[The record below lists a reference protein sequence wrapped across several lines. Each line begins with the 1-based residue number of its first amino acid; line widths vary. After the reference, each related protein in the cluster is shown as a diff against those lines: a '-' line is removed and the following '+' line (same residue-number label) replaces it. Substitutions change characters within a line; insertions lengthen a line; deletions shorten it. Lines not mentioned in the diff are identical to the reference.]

1 MSKDAKTIQFD
12 REDLLRLASD
22 LHHECYKVM
31 EAVRLEDLRLT
42 CLDYDER
49 IEQLQD
55 EHEKYIKKL
64 TDSWRSRIKAGEEEL
79 KHGLYLQKESLKI
92 QEESLKIQETCKK
105 TSAENNKL
113 KKTDWVRQCDLL
125 TIHLT
130 EAECKASTLSKKNAE
145 LVKGQKTL
153 QEKLKLSPEA
163 LAKKSKLIHENKA
176 LYARVR
182 ELENALGL
190 DPTEEKKIYGVNSG
204 GLDTEPCLDPTKK
217 ES

>member
-1 MSKDAKTIQFD
+1 MSKTAKTIQLD
-12 REDLLRLASD
+12 RESLLTLSKDLNY
-22 LHHECYKVM
+22 ECYKLM

-42 CLDYDER
+42 CLDHDER
-49 IEQLQD
+49 IERLQD
-55 EHEKYIKKL
+55 KHEKEMEKRLSDLEESYQDDIAKADRTRAKGREQL
-64 TDSWRSRIKAGEEEL
+64 EEGSRLWR
-79 KHGLYLQKESLKI
+79 ESSKI
-92 QEESLKIQETCKK
+92 QEACKAIR
-105 TSAENNKL
+105 AENHKL
-113 KKTDWVRQCDLL
+113 KNTDWVKQCDLL

-130 EAECKASTLSKKNAE
+130 EAECKASILSKKNAE

-182 ELENALGL
+182 ELANELGV

-204 GLDTEPCLDPTKK
+204 GLDNE
-217 ES
+217 

>member
-1 MSKDAKTIQFD
+1 MGKEAKTIQFD
-12 REDLLRLASD
+12 RDDLLRLASD
-22 LHHECYKVM
+22 LHHECYKIM

-64 TDSWRSRIKAGEEEL
+64 KDAWKSDIEEGESAKEY
-79 KHGLYLQKESLKI
+79 GLYLQKESLKV
-92 QEESLKIQETCKK
+92 QEACRAIK
-105 TSAENNKL
+105 AENKKL
-113 KKTDWVRQCDLL
+113 KNTDWVKQCDLL

-130 EAECKASTLSKKNAE
+130 EAECKASILSKKNAE
-145 LVKGQKTL
+145 LEKGQKTL

-182 ELENALGL
+182 ELENELCL
-190 DPTEEKKIYGVNSG
+190 DPTE
-204 GLDTEPCLDPTKK
+204 K